1 MSNVYDNCPVLE
13 NDRFL
18 LRFIEETDMEDL
30 LKVYSDKN
38 ALPFFNSDNCDGDNF
53 YYPTIERM
61 KSAYD
66 FWVYSYREKWF
77 VRWSIIDKATNN
89 VIGTIELFKR
99 ISEDE
104 TNGMGTLRLDVR
116 SDYEKEDSLKSI
128 LGLIVSN
135 GYELFDTDTI
145 LTKIP
150 NYAIERMAAAESL
163 GFTKRDIVLY
173 GDKGEGY
180 TGYWTISRAE

>member
-1 MSNVYDNCPVLE
+1 MSNVYEECPKLE
-13 NDRFL
+13 NDKFL

-53 YYPTIERM
+53 YYATLDRM

-77 VRWSIIDKATNN
+77 VRWSIVDKKTNE

-99 ISEDE
+99 IAKDE
-104 TNGMGTLRLDVR
+104 TDGMGTLRLDVR
-116 SDYEKEDSLKSI
+116 SDYEKEESLKSI
-128 LGLIVSN
+128 LEIIKAN
-135 GYELFDTDTI
+135 AYDLFDTDTI

-150 NYAIERMAAAESL
+150 NYAVERAAAAESL
-163 GFTKRDIVLY
+163 GFIKRDITLV
-173 GDKGEGY
+173 GDDGTQY
-180 TGYWTISRAE
+180 RGYWTVTR

>member
-1 MSNVYDNCPVLE
+1 MSNVYEECPKLE
-13 NDRFL
+13 NDKFL

-53 YYPTIERM
+53 YYATLDRM

-77 VRWSIIDKATNN
+77 VRWSIVDKKTNE

-99 ISEDE
+99 SSDDE
-104 TNGMGTLRLDVR
+104 TDGMGTLRLDVR
-116 SDYEKEDSLKSI
+116 SDYEKGDSLKSI
-128 LGLIVSN
+128 LEVIVPN
-135 GYELFDTDTI
+135 AYDLFDTDTI

-150 NYAIERMAAAESL
+150 NYAIERAAAAKSL
-163 GFTKRDIVLY
+163 GFEKRDIILI
-173 GDKGEGY
+173 GDDGEAY
-180 TGYWTISRAE
+180 TGYWTADRT

>member
-1 MSNVYDNCPVLE
+1 MNNVYENCPVLE

-77 VRWSIIDKATNN
+77 VRWSIIDKNTDKA
-89 VIGTIELFKR
+89 IGTIELFKR

-163 GFTKRDIVLY
+163 GFKKRDIVLY
-173 GDKGEGY
+173 GDKGEAY